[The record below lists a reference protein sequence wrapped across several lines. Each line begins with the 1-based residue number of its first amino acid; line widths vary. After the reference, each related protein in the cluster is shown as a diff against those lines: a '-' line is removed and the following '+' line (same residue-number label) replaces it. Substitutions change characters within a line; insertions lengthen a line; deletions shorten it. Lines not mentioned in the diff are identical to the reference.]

1 MARKTVSVSDLSGE
15 EISDGQ
21 GATVTINFRD
31 ASVRA
36 NSALPAS

>member
-21 GATVTINFRD
+21 GATVTIR
-31 ASVRA
+31 
-36 NSALPAS
+36 ALPAS

>member
-21 GATVTINFRD
+21 GATVTISGAAR
-31 ASVRA
+31 
-36 NSALPAS
+36 